1 MDRQSETST
10 SSSVQYEYKL
20 VDLVA
25 SDGRKLVMEESHAIQ
40 SLTLKSLMEDG
51 STEIPLPNVDY
62 LTLSTII
69 GYLEKHGDQTDENVE
84 EIKQFDKD
92 FVKKSFNERFE
103 VLSAANYLN
112 IRKLVNLIIQ
122 SIADDIKDKSV
133 VAVRK
138 IFKIANDYAL
148 LEEAEVLIIRDF
160 G

>member
-103 VLSAANYLN
+103 VLSAAN
-112 IRKLVNLIIQ
+112 
-122 SIADDIKDKSV
+122 
-133 VAVRK
+133 
-138 IFKIANDYAL
+138 
-148 LEEAEVLIIRDF
+148 
-160 G
+160 